1 MFTPEFS
8 FETQK
13 QLVTN
18 LLSPMQSRNFY
29 NQLSLWSMVVQVH
42 IKNLALCLN
51 NVCLIQLQKKYRQP
65 ANQLDSSPAS
75 VVEAT
80 LQF

>member
-8 FETQK
+8 FETK
-13 QLVTN
+13 NQLVTN

-29 NQLSLWSMVVQVH
+29 NKLSLWSMVVQVH

-51 NVCLIQLQKKYRQP
+51 NVY
-65 ANQLDSSPAS
+65 
-75 VVEAT
+75 V
-80 LQF
+80 